1 MLLLWDLDEGLA
13 QIDKYMDRREN
24 TIVAGAFMALG
35 LTNSG
40 ITNEND
46 PVQAILIDKL
56 ETCREESLKIGALMG
71 LSFTYAG
78 SARADLLDV
87 ITPIILDSGN
97 STRLQAVAALTIGM
111 IFVGTC
117 DSDVSTSILQTLM
130 DKEEDQLNDPF
141 TRMFAL
147 GLGLLFLGQQAKS
160 EASMEVCQLINNKKF
175 VAFLELVVETC
186 AYAGSGNVLKVQKML
201 HLCAEHKKEDKDSIH
216 QIAAVIGVALIA
228 FGETIGTDMCLRT
241 MNHLL
246 QYGEPTIRKTVP
258 LAIGLLRVSNPDVK
272 TLDLLNK
279 LAYDSDAEVAMSAI
293 FALGLVGAG
302 TNNSKLAGNLRFL
315 ATYYQGEASQNQL
328 FLVRI
333 SQGLVHMGK
342 GLLGLNPFH
351 SDKFLFSNVSL
362 AGLMATIFA
371 ATDMSTFFCGQH
383 HYFLYYLTLSMYPR
397 MLITL
402 NEKLEPH
409 KCGVRV
415 GNAIDTV
422 GQAGKPRRITGFQTH
437 ETPVLIGHGERA
449 EFDSEEFISTTSV
462 LENFIIIQ
470 ANPEYVAPD
479 ADKKK
484 K

>member
-1 MLLLWDLDEGLA
+1 
-13 QIDKYMDRREN
+13 
-24 TIVAGAFMALG
+24 
-35 LTNSG
+35 
-40 ITNEND
+40 
-46 PVQAILIDKL
+46 
-56 ETCREESLKIGALMG
+56 MG

-87 ITPIILDSGN
+87 ITPIILDSSN

-175 VAFLELVVETC
+175 VSFLELVVETC

-293 FALGLVGAG
+293 FAMGLVGAG

-315 ATYYQGEASQNQL
+315 ATYYQGEATQNQL

-333 SQGLVHMGK
+333 S
-342 GLLGLNPFH
+342 
-351 SDKFLFSNVSL
+351 
-362 AGLMATIFA
+362 
-371 ATDMSTFFCGQH
+371 
-383 HYFLYYLTLSMYPR
+383 
-397 MLITL
+397 
-402 NEKLEPH
+402 
-409 KCGVRV
+409 
-415 GNAIDTV
+415 
-422 GQAGKPRRITGFQTH
+422 
-437 ETPVLIGHGERA
+437 
-449 EFDSEEFISTTSV
+449 
-462 LENFIIIQ
+462 
-470 ANPEYVAPD
+470 
-479 ADKKK
+479 
-484 K
+484 